1 MLIWL
6 NFYCHIWSQNV
17 PKVKWGEN
25 RKKKVFCTKMRIA
38 ILISKRFPPTI
49 HQHFKVFPYY
59 LQTTKS
65 PHCRGNPLTVG
76 KSPYCGG
83 FLRLVVGTLNIK
95 LHKLSQ
101 QFPKL

>member
-38 ILISKRFPPTI
+38 ILISKRFPP
-49 HQHFKVFPYY
+49 
-59 LQTTKS
+59 LQSTSILKFSPTTYKQLN
-65 PHCRGNPLTVG
+65 PLTVGEIPLQWGNPLTVG
-76 KSPYCGG
+76 DFSD
-83 FLRLVVGTLNIK
+83 
-95 LHKLSQ
+95 
-101 QFPKL
+101 